1 MPQAT
6 RSTGPSLASSWAPTR
21 KAQFTVATEHVP
33 VLFQQTLQV
42 LAIHPGG
49 LYVDGTCGGG
59 GHAAGILETS
69 SPDGRLLA
77 LDADPAALERAR
89 ARLEPFGARAL
100 LVHCSFAELGHVA
113 REHGFAAVD
122 GILLDLGLSSDQLA
136 DSARG
141 FSFASAGLD
150 MRFDST
156 QGQPASSLV
165 NELDAKE
172 LADLLYR
179 YGEERA
185 SRKIAR
191 AVVAARPIE
200 SAQQLAD
207 VVAKAVGGRRGKLH
221 PATRTFQAL
230 RIAVND
236 ELGVL
241 ESALPQ
247 CVELLRPGG
256 RLAII
261 TFHSLEDRIVKRY
274 NQTESRDCI
283 CPPDQ
288 PICTC
293 GHRAKIRILTRKP
306 VEPLTAEVTDNPR
319 ARSAKLRAV
328 ERL

>member
-1 MPQAT
+1 
-6 RSTGPSLASSWAPTR
+6 
-21 KAQFTVATEHVP
+21 
-33 VLFQQTLQV
+33 
-42 LAIHPGG
+42 
-49 LYVDGTCGGG
+49 
-59 GHAAGILETS
+59 
-69 SPDGRLLA
+69 
-77 LDADPAALERAR
+77 
-89 ARLEPFGARAL
+89 
-100 LVHCSFAELGHVA
+100 VA

-165 NELDAKE
+165 NELNAKE

-200 SAQQLAD
+200 SAQQLAE

-241 ESALPQ
+241 EAALPQ

-261 TFHSLEDRIVKRY
+261 TFHSLEDRIVKKY
-274 NQTESRDCI
+274 NQSESRDCI

-288 PICTC
+288 PVCTC

-306 VEPLTAEVTDNPR
+306 VEPLTAEVIDNPR

-328 ERL
+328 ERLRWA